1 MNEFECAIVHPSVRG
16 NRLILTEAREK
27 RLVRLLRARLK
38 YTSYAKVR
46 SLPWVDVGVFKM
58 NFRRMAIEEWF
69 DKYQYEIDYDIG
81 ESGVKF
87 FDLKTLG
94 MDLANIQLRY
104 GYHKGNPK
112 LRELISEQYDGLSS
126 ENIAVTTGAS
136 EANFA
141 VIASIIDSH
150 DHMIIEHPNYPSN
163 YEVPT
168 SLNMNF
174 DFLKLKF
181 EEKFRPNT
189 GRLESLLRKNTKLVS
204 LTNPNNPTGSTLTE
218 EELLKLIDLAE
229 SNNFYLLLDETYH
242 ELYFGKPP
250 PPAASLS
257 SKAISISSMSKA
269 YGLPGI
275 RIGWVAADKSIID
288 AVCAV
293 REQLTISNSSLGEAV
308 AEAVLKRKDDLLK
321 EIKVRVRSNLTILEE
336 WFSKQKNLD
345 WIPPSGGV
353 VCFPRFRTSTKNLC
367 RILVE
372 KYRTFVVPGYC
383 FGLDEFFRLG
393 FGGNREEL
401 IKGLKC
407 VDSVIREITE

>member
-1 MNEFECAIVHPSVRG
+1 
-16 NRLILTEAREK
+16 
-27 RLVRLLRARLK
+27 
-38 YTSYAKVR
+38 
-46 SLPWVDVGVFKM
+46 M
-58 NFRRMAIEEWF
+58 NFKRMPIEEWF
-69 DKYQYEIDYDIG
+69 DKYQYEVDYDIG

-87 FDLKTLG
+87 FDLG
-94 MDLANIQLRY
+94 SIGVDLAKVQLRY

-112 LRELISEQYDGLSS
+112 LRELVSEGYDGLSS
-126 ENIAVTTGAS
+126 ENIAVTNGAS

-141 VIASIIDSH
+141 VLASIIKSD

-181 EEKFRPNT
+181 EEKFKPNIE
-189 GRLESLLRKNTKLVS
+189 RLESLLRKNTKLVS

-229 SNNFYLLLDETYH
+229 SNDFYLLLDETYR

-293 REQLTISNSSLGEAV
+293 REQLTISNSSLGEAI
-308 AEAVLKRKDDLLK
+308 AESVLKRKGDLLK
-321 EIKVRVRSNLTILEE
+321 EIKGRVVSNFTVLKE

-345 WIPPSGGV
+345 WIPTSGGV
-353 VCFPRFRTSTKNLC
+353 VCFPRFKTSTENLC
-367 RILVE
+367 KVLAE

-393 FGGNREEL
+393 FGGTREEL
-401 IKGLKC
+401 VQGLRC
-407 VDSVIREITE
+407 VDSAIKEVTE

>member
-1 MNEFECAIVHPSVRG
+1 M
-16 NRLILTEAREK
+16 K
-27 RLVRLLRARLK
+27 
-38 YTSYAKVR
+38 
-46 SLPWVDVGVFKM
+46 
-58 NFRRMAIEEWF
+58 FRRMPIEEWF
-69 DKYQYEIDYDIG
+69 DKYQYEVEHDIG

-87 FDLKTLG
+87 FDLEGLG
-94 MDLANIQLRY
+94 VNLAKVQLRY

-112 LRELISEQYDGLSS
+112 LRELVSEGYEGLSS
-126 ENIAVTTGAS
+126 ENIAVTNGAS

-141 VIASIIDSH
+141 VIASMMNSN
-150 DHMIIEHPNYPSN
+150 DHMIVEHPNYPSN

-174 DFLKLKF
+174 DFLKLRF
-181 EEKFRPNT
+181 EEQFRPSIE
-189 GRLESLLRKNTKLVS
+189 RLESLLRKNTKLVS

-218 EELLKLIDLAE
+218 EELLRVIGLAE
-229 SNNFYLLLDETYH
+229 SKNFYLLVDETYR

-293 REQLTISNSSLGEAV
+293 REQLTISNSSLGEAI
-308 AEAVLKRKDDLLK
+308 AEFALRRKDGLLK
-321 EIKVRVRSNLTILEE
+321 EIKARVGSNFAILKE
-336 WFSKQKNLD
+336 WFSKQRNLD
-345 WIPPSGGV
+345 WVPPSGGV
-353 VCFPRFRTSTKNLC
+353 VCFPRFRASTEKLC
-367 RILVE
+367 KILAE

-393 FGGNREEL
+393 FGGTREEL
-401 IKGLKC
+401 IQGLKC
-407 VDSVIREITE
+407 VDSAIEEIAE